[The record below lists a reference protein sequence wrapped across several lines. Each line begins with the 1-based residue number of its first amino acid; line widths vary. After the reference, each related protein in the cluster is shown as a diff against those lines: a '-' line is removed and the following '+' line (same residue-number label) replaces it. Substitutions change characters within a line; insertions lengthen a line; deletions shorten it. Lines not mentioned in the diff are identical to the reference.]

1 MLDTRSPLLENGL
14 QKRKFHFAPFLV
26 FSCILLACFILF
38 QPFFSQSELAVA
50 AKDEEPPSKL
60 QRKDADPNLPQF
72 AKGADSPGRPIVV
85 ITDIGRDIDD
95 TLAMAVLSG
104 FVKKGKAN
112 PVGFVATGW
121 DEPTVQHRMG
131 LLRWWVS
138 RVGGMNDPLITGCV
152 SGSNDNGVTLP
163 KGATPDTDFKA
174 DLCET
179 AAQMIIEQSEKY
191 DGQLEVFAIAG
202 LGAMKTV
209 IEKRPDIKLKALWIQ
224 GQWQEGESRIRPEFK
239 AYNLQ
244 IDEDASNVVFE
255 ALQQRVPLRLLGKW
269 SAYET
274 LIMVDDF
281 IEFDKIDPSSDIL
294 ETALKQLNKFRLEK
308 PWLMWYLYPGKW
320 NTNPAYAVG
329 NKGAKPLPMKE
340 ADAVQAMGKPYPD
353 DQTWCS
359 QLTYI
364 SMPYDPNLI
373 LWAFSDADLF
383 TPREIGDDELKHQV
397 VGNDANDPGVKDADV
412 TKGALVNVI
421 KEGLQGATQTPSDG
435 SKKPAS
441 LCPDI
446 AARAQ
451 NASPQQAAANAAA
464 QQQAAQQTAA
474 NSASQPQAAPIIPP
488 TSKTEKSKS

>member
-1 MLDTRSPLLENGL
+1 MLDTRSPLLEKGL
-14 QKRKFHFAPFLV
+14 QKRKFHFAPIFV
-26 FSCILLACFILF
+26 FSCLLLACFIHF
-38 QPFFSQSELAVA
+38 QPFFSQNELAVA
-50 AKDEEPPSKL
+50 AEGEGKPPKL
-60 QRKDADPNLPQF
+60 QKRDADANLPQF

-95 TLAMAVLSG
+95 TMAIAALSG

-131 LLRWWVS
+131 LLRWWIS
-138 RVGGMNDPLITGCV
+138 RLGGMNDPLITGCV
-152 SGSNDNGVTLP
+152 SGLSDNGASLP
-163 KGATPDTDFKA
+163 KGASPDMDFKA

-191 DGQLEVFAIAG
+191 DGELEVFAIAG

-209 IEKRPDIKLKALWIQ
+209 IEKRPEIKLKALWIQ
-224 GQWQEGESRIRPEFK
+224 GQWQEAEGGREIRPEFK

-244 IDEDASNVVFE
+244 IDEEASNVVFD

-308 PWLMWYLYPGKW
+308 PWLMWYLYPGLW

-340 ADAVQAMGKPYPD
+340 ADAVKAMGKPYPD

-383 TPREIGDDELKHQV
+383 TPREIGDEEVKHQV

-421 KEGLQGATQTPSDG
+421 KEGLQGATQTLSDG
-435 SKKPAS
+435 SKKPPS
-441 LCPDI
+441 LCPEI

-451 NASPQQAAANAAA
+451 QQAAANVAQKPQAAAAASSA
-464 QQQAAQQTAA
+464 QQQAA
-474 NSASQPQAAPIIPP
+474 PIPP
-488 TSKTEKSKS
+488 PPSKSEKSKS